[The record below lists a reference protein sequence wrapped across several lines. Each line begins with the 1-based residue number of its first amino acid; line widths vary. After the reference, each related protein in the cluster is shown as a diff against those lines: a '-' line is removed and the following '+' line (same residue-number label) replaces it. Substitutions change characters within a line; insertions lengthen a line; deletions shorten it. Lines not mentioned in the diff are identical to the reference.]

1 MIEKFAVHS
10 NLNVVYLDE
19 LEYNNDADT
28 RISKQR
34 SLFLSLLLHTKV
46 YFRRQ
51 SFLPIRLD
59 VVQFGCTQD
68 VAAML
73 SKNIDRSNE
82 KLIDS
87 GFKYQKYP

>member
-1 MIEKFAVHS
+1 M
-10 NLNVVYLDE
+10 
-19 LEYNNDADT
+19 EYNNDADT

-34 SLFLSLLLHTKV
+34 LSLLLHTKV

-73 SKNIDRSNE
+73 PENIDRSNE
-82 KLIDS
+82 KLINS
-87 GFKYQKYP
+87 GFKYP